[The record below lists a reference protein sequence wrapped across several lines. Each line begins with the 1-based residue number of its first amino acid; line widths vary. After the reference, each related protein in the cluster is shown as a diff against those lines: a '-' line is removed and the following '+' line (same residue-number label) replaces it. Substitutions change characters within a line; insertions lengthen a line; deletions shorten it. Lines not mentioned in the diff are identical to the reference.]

1 MEFATKPMMEFAW
14 RSMGTLLPKLVRL
27 LKEEYHLQKSVKDGV
42 KFLIAELESMQAA
55 LEKVSDVP
63 ADQLDKQVK
72 LWARDV
78 REMSYDIEDSVDT
91 FLVRVDGKRPAARPL
106 SIKGIVDK
114 GLDSLAKIKSR
125 HKIAADIKEIMGHV
139 REAKERRYRYNVDG
153 LVAKPLAT
161 SIDPRLSALFKKV
174 TELVGIGKTRDELI
188 RMLSEGDDVSKKK
201 LRVVSVV
208 GIGGLG
214 KTTLAKTVYDK
225 LKVEFECSAFVSVSH
240 SPDMKK
246 IFKDILLELDKDKYE
261 NIHNTTRDEKQ
272 LIDILHEFLGNKRY
286 LIVIDDIW
294 DTQSLETIRLA
305 LDGNSCGS
313 RIITTTRKFDV
324 ATEAGD
330 VYHLKPLSYGN
341 SKKLFYTRI
350 FGGEGKCNENKPDE
364 VLDKILKK
372 CGGVPLAIITMAS
385 LLAGKPTEE
394 WSEVYTSIG
403 FSRKDNWHAENTM
416 RILSFSYYDMPSH
429 LRTCLLYLSAFPEDY
444 PIYKDQ
450 LIWKWIAEGFIPGE
464 QGVGL
469 FELGERYFNDLMN
482 RSLIQPLGTGD
493 YGTVNGC
500 CLHDMMLGLIRS
512 LSHEENFITILHKGQ
527 YDTLVQSSTRR
538 LSHHKRPV
546 NHSSESQMYLAHV
559 RSFSAFLCG
568 IEKMVPLSNFQ
579 VLRVLALEE
588 CQFMEGYRLT
598 HLGELLHLRYLGL
611 AYTPISE
618 IPKEIEALQFLQTLE
633 LAGTGIKELPSSI
646 GLLTQM
652 VCLHGDRSTTRIPRD
667 GIIGKMTSL
676 EELCVHP
683 AAVTDNDDNKSARQ
697 FVKELGNLKELRVL
711 DTVIDGLDESM
722 EEALLESLQNLRK
735 LRYLEISGRPWG
747 KSLRLEAPGFILP
760 RSLQHLWL
768 SGLTFSNLPTWINS
782 SLLPN
787 LSVLCVFVDS
797 MDYRDMRIIGK
808 LPKLYYLQLYT
819 ESTFVVYGGDGYFQK
834 LKYCQL
840 GMGVTAM
847 FREDKSGVP
856 VMPSLE
862 VLDFSISVRRSMDFC
877 FHHGQG
883 ISFIPVVIGLHFI
896 PSLLKVKVR
905 ISCQDALRAEVDDT
919 EKVLRKTAYKHPNW
933 PYLEVEKFCEDKMI
947 TSVEDQSWA
956 LMDFRDVI
964 DYHVHVRELNDIG
977 YALDFTSLGNFPIL
991 EKVNASINC
1000 EDATADEVERV
1011 EAAMRD
1017 AVEAHPNHPVLQVER
1032 HGTEKMKVSNQK
1044 GQKPVDHQFL
1054 MLPQKMR
1061 MTLPPPPT
1069 PQTSVIIA
1077 NEEKE

>member
-27 LKEEYHLQKSVKDGV
+27 LKEEYHLQKSVKDGI
-42 KFLIAELESMQAA
+42 KFLISELESMQAA

-63 ADQLDKQVK
+63 ADQLDKQVM

-91 FLVRVDGKRPAARPL
+91 FLVRVDGKKPARPL
-106 SIKGIVDK
+106 SIKGIIDK
-114 GLDSLAKIKSR
+114 GLNSLAKIKSR

-153 LVAKPLAT
+153 VVAKPPAT

-188 RMLSEGDDVSKKK
+188 RMLSEGDDGSKKK

-246 IFKDILLELDKDKYE
+246 IFKDILLELDKDKYD
-261 NIHNTTRDEKQ
+261 NIHNTAKDEKQ
-272 LIDILHEFLGNKRY
+272 LIDILREFLGNKRY

-305 LDGNSCGS
+305 LERNSCGS
-313 RIITTTRKFDV
+313 RIITTTRKFEV

-330 VYHLKPLSYGN
+330 VYHLEPLSYSN

-444 PIYKDQ
+444 VIDKNE
-450 LIWKWIAEGFIPGE
+450 LIWKWIAEGFIQRE

-469 FELGERYFNDLMN
+469 FELGERYFNDLIN

-512 LSHEENFITILHKGQ
+512 LSHEENFVTILHKGQ
-527 YDTLVQSSTRR
+527 DDTIVQSSTRR
-538 LSHHKRPV
+538 LSHHKRTV
-546 NHSSESQMYLAHV
+546 NHNSESQMYLTHV
-559 RSFSAFLCG
+559 RSFSAFLCD

-588 CQFMEGYRLT
+588 CRFMEGYRLT

-646 GLLTQM
+646 GFLTQM
-652 VCLHGDRSTTRIPRD
+652 VCLHGDRSTTRIPGD

-676 EELCVHP
+676 EELWVRP
-683 AAVTDNDDNKSARQ
+683 AANNDNNKSAKQ

-722 EEALLESLQNLRK
+722 EEALLESLRYLRK
-735 LRYLEISGRPWG
+735 LRYLEISGRRWG

-768 SGLTFSNLPTWINS
+768 SGLRFSNLPTWINS

-787 LSVLCVFVDS
+787 LCVLCVVVDS

-808 LPKLYYLQLYT
+808 LPKLHYLHLYT

-834 LKYCQL
+834 LKYCKL
-840 GMGVTAM
+840 GTGVTAM

-862 VLDFSISVRRSMDFC
+862 VLDFSISIRRLMDFC
-877 FHHGQG
+877 FYHGQG
-883 ISFIPVVIGLHFI
+883 IKFLPVLVGLHFI
-896 PSLLKVKVR
+896 PSLLEVKVT
-905 ISCQDALRAEVDDT
+905 ISCQDALPREVDDT
-919 EKVLRKTAYKHPNW
+919 EKVLRNTAFKHPKW
-933 PYLEVEKFCEDKMI
+933 PYLEVEKFGKDKMI

-956 LMDFRDVI
+956 MMDFRDVI

-977 YALDFTSLGNFPIL
+977 SALDFTSLGNFPIL

-1032 HGTEKMKVSNQK
+1032 HGAEKMKVSNQK
-1044 GQKPVDHQFL
+1044 GQK
-1054 MLPQKMR
+1054 KMR
-1061 MTLPPPPT
+1061 MILPPPTT
-1069 PQTSVIIA
+1069 PPTSVIIA
-1077 NEEKE
+1077 NEEKEEMVENSMA